1 VSPKAAGQ
9 GAHRADPAGG
19 APRFQSIRFRLAAAV
34 ALALLPILLLS
45 VLQSIAAFRAEA
57 AHQRADL
64 LSAAER
70 SAASASA
77 RLESASILL
86 ETLGPETIGVQCA
99 RRLSALTQRLSGYQ
113 TLARYSATGRVMCAS
128 ASMPSADDQPW
139 FRALRDG
146 QARVVVRAP
155 PGWSSDPAVL
165 AAVRVDR
172 GQGFE
177 GAFIALVPVSSLK
190 PTDSDRALP
199 RDAEVAVVDAEG
211 RLLNAT
217 DRSAFAPATAWIPQA
232 VREGSALFNGEDTRG
247 RRRVYAGAPLLAD
260 DVFVLL
266 SAERQGLFSW
276 AVVNPIATLLLPL
289 GAWAAAVAAVMI
301 VTERVV
307 IRWLGYLE
315 RIAAIYVKG
324 RFTVRPIQARNAPF
338 EIRVLADT
346 LDQMASGIEHRDQSL
361 KDSLTQKDALL
372 REIHHRVKN
381 NLQVISSL
389 LNMQQRALTDPAAR
403 AALGDTRQRITA
415 LALIYRALYQSP
427 DLRRVDVG
435 HFLDELIG
443 QLVSSESGRGPL
455 VRTEL
460 EADALV
466 IDPDK
471 LAPLALWAV
480 EAITNAQKHAFNG
493 RGGLL
498 KVRFKV
504 DRAESRLEV
513 EDDGPG
519 AEAAALGEGV
529 GRTLMTAFARQ
540 LRGRAEIVPV
550 ENGGLLARLVF
561 PTPEAADH
569 PASAEAREGNQ
580 AAA

>member
-1 VSPKAAGQ
+1 MSPKAAGQ